1 MSTSAHDTLTLQQ
14 ASAAMAKLRPV
25 AEVAHDLGIRTEVEL
40 PRLPGV
46 VDWART
52 VADALGLTAT
62 VEICADG
69 VCVRFSPSPLALARE
84 RGWG

>member
-1 MSTSAHDTLTLQQ
+1 MMSTSARATTETQQ

-25 AEVAHDLGIRTEVEL
+25 AEVARELGMRTEIEL

-52 VADALGLTAT
+52 LAAALGLTAT
-62 VEICADG
+62 VEMCADG
-69 VCVRFSPSPLALARE
+69 VCVRFTP
-84 RGWG
+84 

>member
-1 MSTSAHDTLTLQQ
+1 MMSTSTRTTTELQQ
-14 ASAAMAKLRPV
+14 AAAAMAMLRPV
-25 AEVAHDLGIRTEVEL
+25 AEVARNLGTRTEVEL

-62 VEICADG
+62 VEMCADG
-69 VCVRFSPSPLALARE
+69 VCVRFSP
-84 RGWG
+84 

>member
-1 MSTSAHDTLTLQQ
+1 MTISAHDSWDLHE
-14 ASAAMAKLRPV
+14 AAVAAMARLRPV

-46 VDWART
+46 VDRARM

-62 VEICADG
+62 VEICVDA
-69 VCVRFSPSPLALARE
+69 VCVRFSP
-84 RGWG
+84 